1 SVPGRDRGP
10 ALALARRRRRACVA
24 RLSWREHAVGSQRT
38 HARNGRAL
46 LMDGSAMVPMRTT
59 AAWDCERVDGTRR
72 VTIIRER
79 ETRNRLDRFLFELF
93 DTPTERELE
102 FDAVGSA
109 VWLGCDGETTVG
121 ELADDLATEFPSE

>member
-1 SVPGRDRGP
+1 
-10 ALALARRRRRACVA
+10 
-24 RLSWREHAVGSQRT
+24 
-38 HARNGRAL
+38 
-46 LMDGSAMVPMRTT
+46 MVPMRTT
-59 AAWDCERVDGTRR
+59 ADWDCERVDGTRR

-121 ELADDLATEFPSE
+121 ELADDLATEFPSERIEPVDQTLSYFLAELSELDLIRCEEPGTETSVSAAV